1 MTLDGNTE
9 KPDVLLGKTI
19 AGGKYQILR
28 LVGEGATGQ
37 VYLAR
42 QKNTERK
49 VAIKVLKIADERA
62 RKRFLQE
69 VRITSRINH
78 RNIITIYDAD
88 EEVFHAG
95 LPDEHTCLYMVMEYL
110 DGAPLSDY
118 VPDHGTVS
126 VTHGSHMF
134 RALPA
139 DEIDHVFSEICQGM
153 MELGKYGIIHRDL
166 KPENIFRCR
175 DGRIVILDLGI
186 ARITADSSVSSGAT
200 IIDREKTMAGTLLG
214 SLHCMSPEQ
223 LRGAE
228 FVDVRTDVYAMACV
242 LYFLCM
248 GICPYEDRSDGQSD
262 PMFWVRAHGG
272 DEPPTPVTERRS
284 DLPRRLHRIVMKGLA
299 RRPDDRFQ
307 TAAEFYE
314 PFKNRQALS
323 AELTPP
329 EGMKLAETLPPPPP
343 AHLSR
348 PGSPALRAAKLASL
362 LMLSAAVGIVILA
375 KLVGVSPSRRAP
387 PGVMTAALPTPTQI
401 AVDAGE
407 RLLTDR
413 PLVEVPPSLV
423 PSPTVEVDA
432 GVVVIRPESPRVRVR
447 EDAGVRRRRRCP
459 PPIIVDGLITNPCY

>member
-1 MTLDGNTE
+1 MTLDGNIE

-19 AGGKYQILR
+19 AGGKYEIKR
-28 LVGEGATGQ
+28 LIGEGAMGR

-42 QKNTERK
+42 QRSTERE
-49 VAIKVLKIADERA
+49 VAIKVLTIADERA

-88 EEVFHAG
+88 EEVFNPG

-126 VTHGSHMF
+126 VTHGSNMF

-139 DEIDHVFSEICQGM
+139 DEIDRIFSEICQGM

-166 KPENIFRCR
+166 KPENIFRCS

-200 IIDREKTMAGTLLG
+200 VIDREKTMAGTLLG

-248 GICPYEDRSDGQSD
+248 GLCPYEDRSDGQSD
-262 PMFWVRAHGG
+262 PMFWVRAHAG
-272 DEPPTPVTERRS
+272 DEPPTPITERRS

-299 RRPDDRFQ
+299 RRPDNRFQ

-348 PGSPALRAAKLASL
+348 PRSPVLRAAKLASL

-375 KLVGVSPSRRAP
+375 KLFGVTPSTSTSPE
-387 PGVMTAALPTPTQI
+387 VMTAALPTPTQI

-407 RLLTDR
+407 RLPPDHLH
-413 PLVEVPPSLV
+413 VEAPPPPVP
-423 PSPTVEVDA
+423 TAEADA
-432 GVVVIRPESPRVRVR
+432 GVVVIRPESPRARVR